1 MKIGDLV
8 MSRARS
14 FARRDRIPQGCFG
27 IIVVR
32 TSDLSYRVMFG
43 DGKVRGVCI
52 SNKEFNILQD
62 RKYFYQDSYF

>member
-43 DGKVRGVCI
+43 DGKVRGVWMDEI
-52 SNKEFNILQD
+52 EVVGEE
-62 RKYFYQDSYF
+62 R

>member
-1 MKIGDLV
+1 VKIGDLV

-14 FARRDRIPQGCFG
+14 FAKRDRIPQGCFG

-43 DGKVRGVCI
+43 DGKVRGVWMDEI
-52 SNKEFNILQD
+52 EVVSEV
-62 RKYFYQDSYF
+62 R

>member
-1 MKIGDLV
+1 

-14 FARRDRIPQGCFG
+14 FAKRDRIPQGCFG

-43 DGKVRGVCI
+43 DGKVRGVWMDEI
-52 SNKEFNILQD
+52 EVVSEV
-62 RKYFYQDSYF
+62 R